1 MVTIEQK
8 LTLFYKLIAQSM
20 DIELKEKLKNIED
33 IYSVKVEQ
41 SKKEVDK
48 EAELIEERA
57 KKKCEARK
65 TESISKSKVII
76 KRDIMILKEKY
87 FNEFMIE
94 LKQMLKEFVDSE
106 NYQKYLLQIVSELSD
121 ELKEYENC
129 NLVVILNNKDKDKYI
144 DILNNCFS
152 KYENIKSTNFKTNNN
167 IIGGLILEVENT
179 KIDLSID
186 SVLEENKTYIMQSV
200 FESIGAGE

>member
-106 NYQKYLLQIVSELSD
+106 NYQKYLLQIVSKLSD